1 MKFSI
6 IIVNYNVAYF
16 LEHCLYS
23 VRNACKNIEAEVFV
37 VDNNSVDNSLTVI
50 REKFPEV
57 ILIANKEN
65 FGFAKANNQAI
76 QKATGEYILLLNPDT
91 VVEEDTFEKCIE
103 FMDSHPDAGGLGVKM
118 IDGRGKFLPESKR
131 GFPSVWAS
139 FCKMSGLTNLF
150 SHSKKYA
157 QYYMGHLS
165 ENETNQVDIL
175 AGAYMMLRR
184 ECLDKVG
191 LLDEDYFMYGEDIDL
206 SYRITKGGYKNYYFP
221 KARIIHYKGESTKK
235 ASLNYVYTFYNAMA
249 IFAQKHLSTKQTKL
263 FSIIIKIAIWFRAAI
278 SFCTRIFKNILLPVL
293 DFLLVYLSYYLLV
306 EWWSNNIWH
315 NPDYYPIQY
324 IQFVVPVYIFV
335 WLFSIYLSGG
345 YSKPFRIPK
354 IISGVFFG
362 MITILVF
369 YSLLPDYLRYSR
381 ALVLLGAVLSLF
393 VIILIRFV
401 YRYLTTGSWNL
412 KVSLTKRYVI
422 IGDDKEAVR
431 VAQLLRTTDAQTEFI
446 GLVEEGKRETTNPNF
461 IGISSQIKEIIKI
474 YKINEVIFCAKTLSQ
489 QKIIS
494 MMAELQSTNIH
505 FIIAPPETDFIIG
518 SNTINTPTDLY
529 VVSINSI
536 SNEDSKRKKRLLD
549 ISLSIFVL
557 TFSPIIVFLLKEPCG
572 LWRNIFLIIFA
583 KRTWVGYSNQNH
595 KDNNILPAIKKGI
608 ICTKDSLNNEKLDQS
623 TLNRLD
629 LLYARNYSW
638 QSDINIFFKA
648 FRNIGRK

>member
-1 MKFSI
+1 
-6 IIVNYNVAYF
+6 
-16 LEHCLYS
+16 
-23 VRNACKNIEAEVFV
+23 
-37 VDNNSVDNSLTVI
+37 
-50 REKFPEV
+50 
-57 ILIANKEN
+57 
-65 FGFAKANNQAI
+65 
-76 QKATGEYILLLNPDT
+76 
-91 VVEEDTFEKCIE
+91 
-103 FMDSHPDAGGLGVKM
+103 
-118 IDGRGKFLPESKR
+118 
-131 GFPSVWAS
+131 
-139 FCKMSGLTNLF
+139 
-150 SHSKKYA
+150 
-157 QYYMGHLS
+157 
-165 ENETNQVDIL
+165 
-175 AGAYMMLRR
+175 
-184 ECLDKVG
+184 
-191 LLDEDYFMYGEDIDL
+191 
-206 SYRITKGGYKNYYFP
+206 
-221 KARIIHYKGESTKK
+221 
-235 ASLNYVYTFYNAMA
+235 
-249 IFAQKHLSTKQTKL
+249 
-263 FSIIIKIAIWFRAAI
+263 
-278 SFCTRIFKNILLPVL
+278 
-293 DFLLVYLSYYLLV
+293 
-306 EWWSNNIWH
+306 
-315 NPDYYPIQY
+315 
-324 IQFVVPVYIFV
+324 
-335 WLFSIYLSGG
+335 
-345 YSKPFRIPK
+345 
-354 IISGVFFG
+354 
-362 MITILVF
+362 
-369 YSLLPDYLRYSR
+369 
-381 ALVLLGAVLSLF
+381 VLSLF

-401 YRYLTTGSWNL
+401 YRYLTTGTWNL
-412 KVSLTKRYVI
+412 KVSLTKRYAI

-529 VVSINSI
+529 VVSVNSI

-557 TFSPIIVFLLKEPCG
+557 TFSPIIVFFLKEPFG

-583 KRTWVGYSNQNH
+583 KRTWVGYSNQNLNN
-595 KDNNILPAIKKGI
+595 NNILPAIKKGI